1 MSQPIDLKIKALK
14 SSIFQITSHH
24 TGGERAKQDLALSVF
39 VKFSLG
45 VMLNQLVARYRHYG
59 VTDLELAEHIFID
72 DTHFSIDR
80 KLFDTLNPEA
90 LATSVRLYK
99 ELVEA
104 LPVFSDVLMSVIEEM
119 YLANKNGEGLGQFLT
134 PPDLANLIALQIAN
148 DLDNDGGR
156 TKPYRFYEMCCGV
169 GSLILPI
176 ASNEA
181 AKGRHRTRLID
192 LEMNDIDPLMCS
204 AAALQFVANSVI
216 HEQDLHQLRVTCSNT
231 LTETKPHSK
240 SMVVIKTPEKLFSR
254 VEEAHNL
261 RMQQTIR
268 LYGNFNSLT
277 AKVLSKSNIQLETIK
292 SY

>member
-1 MSQPIDLKIKALK
+1 MNQPIDLKIKALK
-14 SSIFQITSHH
+14 SSIFLITSHH
-24 TGGERAKQDLALSVF
+24 VGGERARQDLALSVF

-45 VMLNQLVARYRHYG
+45 VILNQLVARYRNYG
-59 VTDLELAEHIFID
+59 ITDLELREHIFID

-104 LPVFSDVLMSVIEEM
+104 LPPFSDVLMSVIEEM
-119 YLANKNGEGLGQFLT
+119 YLANKKGDGLGQYLT
-134 PPDLANLIALQIAN
+134 APDLAQLIALLIAT

-176 ASNEA
+176 AANEA
-181 AKGRHRTRLID
+181 AKGRHRTRLIN
-192 LEMNDIDPLMCS
+192 LEMNDLDPLMCC

-216 HEQDLHQLRVTCSNT
+216 HEQDLFQLRVTCSNA
-231 LTETKPHSK
+231 LTETEPHSK
-240 SMVVIKTPEKLFSR
+240 SVVVIKTPDKIFER
-254 VEEAHNL
+254 V
-261 RMQQTIR
+261 R
-268 LYGNFNSLT
+268 LAQANIIFESQNRIKHFNSLT
-277 AKVLSKSNIQLETIK
+277 HKILRKEVIN
-292 SY
+292 

>member
-1 MSQPIDLKIKALK
+1 MSQSIDLKIKALK
-14 SSIFQITSHH
+14 SAIFAITSHH
-24 TGGERAKQDLALSVF
+24 TGGERARQDLALSVF

-45 VMLNQLVARYRHYG
+45 VMLNQLVARYRNYG
-59 VTDLELAEHIFID
+59 ITDLELAEHILID
-72 DTHFSIDR
+72 DTHFALDR

-104 LPVFSDVLMSVIEEM
+104 LPAFSDVLMSVIEEM
-119 YLANKNGEGLGQFLT
+119 YLADKKGEGLGQYLT
-134 PPDLANLIALQIAN
+134 PPDLAQLIALLIAT

-181 AKGRHRTRLID
+181 AKGRHRTRLIN
-192 LEMNDIDPLMCS
+192 LEMNDLDPLMCS

-216 HEQDLHQLRVTCSNT
+216 HEQDLHQLRVTCSNA
-231 LTETKPHSK
+231 LTETEPHSK
-240 SMVVIKTPEKLFSR
+240 SVVVIKTPEKLFER
-254 VEEAHNL
+254 VRLAHTNIVL
-261 RMQQTIR
+261 ERENRIR
-268 LYGNFNSLT
+268 AFNSITDKILN
-277 AKVLSKSNIQLETIK
+277 KNRVIPG
-292 SY
+292 YP

>member
-1 MSQPIDLKIKALK
+1 MSQSIDLKIKALK
-14 SSIFQITSHH
+14 SAIFAITSHH
-24 TGGERAKQDLALSVF
+24 TGGERARQDLALSVF

-45 VMLNQLVARYRHYG
+45 VMLNQLVARYRNYG
-59 VTDLELAEHIFID
+59 ITDLELAEHILID
-72 DTHFSIDR
+72 DTHFALDR

-104 LPVFSDVLMSVIEEM
+104 LPAFSDVLMSVIEEM
-119 YLANKNGEGLGQFLT
+119 YLADKKGEGLGQFLT
-134 PPDLANLIALQIAN
+134 PPDLAQLIALLIAT

-176 ASNEA
+176 AANEA
-181 AKGRHRTRLID
+181 VKGRHRTRLIN

-216 HEQDLHQLRVTCSNT
+216 HEQDLHQLRVTCSNA

-240 SMVVIKTPEKLFSR
+240 SVVVIKTPEKLFER
-254 VEEAHNL
+254 VRLAHTNIVL
-261 RMQQTIR
+261 ERENRIR
-268 LYGNFNSLT
+268 AFNSITDKILN
-277 AKVLSKSNIQLETIK
+277 KNRVIPG
-292 SY
+292 YP

>member
-1 MSQPIDLKIKALK
+1 MSQSIDLKIKALK
-14 SSIFQITSHH
+14 SAIFAITSHH
-24 TGGERAKQDLALSVF
+24 TGGERARQDLALSVF

-45 VMLNQLVARYRHYG
+45 VMLNQLVARYRNYG
-59 VTDLELAEHIFID
+59 ITDLELAEHILID
-72 DTHFSIDR
+72 DTHFALDR

-104 LPVFSDVLMSVIEEM
+104 LPAFSDVLMSVIEEM
-119 YLANKNGEGLGQFLT
+119 YLADKKGEGLGQFLT
-134 PPDLANLIALQIAN
+134 PPDLAQLIALLIAT

-176 ASNEA
+176 AANEA
-181 AKGRHRTRLID
+181 VKGRHRTRLIN

-216 HEQDLHQLRVTCSNT
+216 HEQDLHQLRVTCSNA

-240 SMVVIKTPEKLFSR
+240 SVVVIQTPEKIFER
-254 VEEAHNL
+254 VRLAHTNIVL
-261 RMQQTIR
+261 ERENRIR
-268 LYGNFNSLT
+268 AFNSITDKILN
-277 AKVLSKSNIQLETIK
+277 KNRVIPC
-292 SY
+292 

>member
-1 MSQPIDLKIKALK
+1 MSKSTDLKIKALK
-14 SSIFQITSHH
+14 SSILQITSHH

-45 VMLNQLVARYRHYG
+45 VMLNQLVARYRNYG
-59 VTDLELAEHIFID
+59 ITDLELAEHILID
-72 DTHFSIDR
+72 DTHFALDR

-104 LPVFSDVLMSVIEEM
+104 LPAFSDVLMSVIEEM
-119 YLANKNGEGLGQFLT
+119 YLADKKGEGLGQYLT
-134 PPDLANLIALQIAN
+134 PPDLAQLIALLIAT
-148 DLDNDGGR
+148 DLDKDGGR

-181 AKGRHRTRLID
+181 AKGRHKTKLIN
-192 LEMNDIDPLMCS
+192 LEMNDLDPLMCC

-216 HEQDLHQLRVTCSNT
+216 HEQDLHQLRVTCSNA
-231 LTETKPHSK
+231 LTETEPHSK
-240 SMVVIKTPEKLFSR
+240 SVVVIKTPEMLFERVRLAHQNIIFENKKRIRCFNALTEKL
-254 VEEAHNL
+254 L
-261 RMQQTIR
+261 C
-268 LYGNFNSLT
+268 
-277 AKVLSKSNIQLETIK
+277 K
-292 SY
+292 

>member
-1 MSQPIDLKIKALK
+1 MSQSIDLKIKALK
-14 SSIFQITSHH
+14 SSICQITSHQ

-45 VMLNQLVARYRHYG
+45 VMLNQLVGRYRHYG
-59 VTDLELAEHIFID
+59 IPDSEILENVFID
-72 DTHFSIDR
+72 DTHFSIDK
-80 KLFDTLNPEA
+80 KLFDTLNAEA
-90 LATSVRLYK
+90 LAKSVRLYK
-99 ELVEA
+99 EAVEA
-104 LPVFSDVLMSVIEEM
+104 LPAFSDVLMSVIEEM
-119 YLANKNGEGLGQFLT
+119 YLADKKGEGLGQYLT
-134 PPDLANLIALQIAN
+134 PPDLANLIALQIAT

-192 LEMNDIDPLMCS
+192 LEMNDLDPLMCS

-240 SMVVIKTPEKLFSR
+240 SVVVIKTPDKIFER
-254 VEEAHNL
+254 VRLAHTNKIFESQN
-261 RMQQTIR
+261 RIR
-268 LYGNFNSLT
+268 CFKALT
-277 AKVLSKSNIQLETIK
+277 EKVLGKKVIN
-292 SY
+292 YG